1 MLKED
6 YDAKVKSGELRGG
19 YALFMDSERVMDLSN
34 DPKCLA
40 SKANSNAGL
49 YFYSNLLFNNT
60 VNVHSYTIS
69 IL

>member
-1 MLKED
+1 MLKKD

-19 YALFMDSERVMDLSN
+19 YALSMDSERVMDLSN
-34 DPKCLA
+34 DPTCVA